1 MSSVNKVI
9 LVGRLGRDPEVR
21 HSSNG
26 MEISSFSLATERK
39 KGGDKVTTWHR
50 CTAFDKTANVVNQYT
65 TKGQMLYV
73 EGSIDH
79 EEYTDKD
86 GAKKTATKILVS
98 NVQLLSSREDGGNRS
113 NRGGNGDPEERYREP
128 AQREQSRPAQRQA
141 APDNFDSDDIPF
153 SNPYRGSYLYVI

>member
-9 LVGRLGRDPEVR
+9 IVGRLGRDPESR
-21 HSSNG
+21 FSGGGMDISN
-26 MEISSFSLATERK
+26 FSLATERVK
-39 KGGDKVTTWHR
+39 KGDKVTTWHR
-50 CTAFDKTANVVNQYT
+50 CTAFDKTAKVINQYA

-86 GAKKTATKILVS
+86 GAKKTSTTILVS
-98 NVQLLSSREDGGNRS
+98 QVQLLSPRQDGGARNDR
-113 NRGGNGDPEERYREP
+113 GNGDPEERYREP

-141 APDNFDSDDIPF
+141 PPDAFDSDEIPF
-153 SNPYRGSYLYVI
+153 